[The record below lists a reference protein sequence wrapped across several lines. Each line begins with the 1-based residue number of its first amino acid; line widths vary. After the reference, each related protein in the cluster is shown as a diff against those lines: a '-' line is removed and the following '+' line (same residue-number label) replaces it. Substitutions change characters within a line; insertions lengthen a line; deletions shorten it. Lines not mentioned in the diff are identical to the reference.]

1 MGGSKGY
8 AREVPP
14 VAIATPS
21 TVIVTPQQV
30 EPVVG
35 DSERERERERGGEE
49 ERSDME
55 ARENT
60 SSRPL
65 TAVSVQSLVN
75 RCSYGCMVHV
85 HVWQSMLICIEGQD
99 TI

>member
-1 MGGSKGY
+1 MWGNKGY
-8 AREVPP
+8 TREVPP

-21 TVIVTPQQV
+21 TVIATPQQV
-30 EPVVG
+30 ESVVG
-35 DSERERERERGGEE
+35 DSERERERERGGEDK
-49 ERSDME
+49 RSDME

-75 RCSYGCMVHV
+75 RCYGCMVHV
-85 HVWQSMLICIEGQD
+85 HVWHSMLICIEGQD

>member
-1 MGGSKGY
+1 MWGSKGY

-21 TVIVTPQQV
+21 TVIATPQQV

-35 DSERERERERGGEE
+35 DSEGERERERGGEE

-60 SSRPL
+60 SSRSL
-65 TAVSVQSLVN
+65 TAVSLQSFVN
-75 RCSYGCMVHV
+75 RCYGYMVHV
-85 HVWQSMLICIEGQD
+85 HVYVK
-99 TI
+99 